1 MSKNT
6 RISAKSNK
14 KQQRKKLIEN
24 YKPSADQLRK
34 EEDLFNS
41 LVVDKAEYY
50 DELSAPDSILPDKNI
65 S

>member
-1 MSKNT
+1 MSKNN
-6 RISAKSNK
+6 RISAKSDK

-34 EEDLFNS
+34 EEDLFNR
-41 LVVDKAEYY
+41 LVVDKTEYY
-50 DELSAPDSILPDKNI
+50 DELSAPDSILPDKSI